1 MSDEE
6 HLNDL
11 QARMEKL
18 AEAFRSSSVN
28 IDNLSAK
35 LDMARHDAIDDLME
49 EIDFFLKDVNDN
61 AN

>member
-6 HLNDL
+6 HLDEL
-11 QARMEKL
+11 QARMERL
-18 AEAFRSSSVN
+18 AEAFRASS
-28 IDNLSAK
+28 INLDGIQAK

-49 EIDFFLKDVNDN
+49 EIDFFLKEINDN